1 MNVFINKI
9 DEESVCKSKRRYGV
23 TERTKLHML
32 TDHLKH

>member
-9 DEESVCKSKRRYGV
+9 DEQSVTDIRSNWAYKR
-23 TERTKLHML
+23 THTL